1 MGRGGQS
8 EAGRM
13 SKFQIIIRKFWIRV
27 EKPIWSFIV
36 NCVFW
41 LGHLNEIGEIR
52 EIKDSLKYI
61 NIETLMQRFLWKKDN
76 LADWT
81 PWVYTI
87 IYQDFTDDC
96 DGAAELAKWHF
107 KTKGIKA
114 DILNLYNQNEGHTI
128 CVTKDRT
135 KMVSNENVVSL
146 NPAIWEA
153 EIMQYFNNEYEVII

>member
-1 MGRGGQS
+1 
-8 EAGRM
+8 M
-13 SKFQIIIRKFWIRV
+13 SKFQIAIRKLNIYFT
-27 EKPIWSFIV
+27 KPIWSFIV

-41 LGHLNEIGEIR
+41 FGHLNKIGTVRTDMRALKQMPVEVVMSMFKWK
-52 EIKDSLKYI
+52 EDSLK
-61 NIETLMQRFLWKKDN
+61 
-76 LADWT
+76 DWT
-81 PWVYTI
+81 PWVATI
-87 IYQDFTDDC
+87 VYKSITDDC

-114 DILNLYNQNEGHTI
+114 DILNLYNLKEGHTI

-135 KMVSNENVVSL
+135 KMVSNGNVVSL

>member
-1 MGRGGQS
+1 
-8 EAGRM
+8 M

-41 LGHLNEIGEIR
+41 LFHLNKIGTVRTDMRALKQMPVEVVMSMFKWK
-52 EIKDSLKYI
+52 EDSLK
-61 NIETLMQRFLWKKDN
+61 
-76 LADWT
+76 DWT
-81 PWVYTI
+81 PWVATI
-87 IYQDFTDDC
+87 VYKSITDDC

-135 KMVSNENVVSL
+135 KMVSNGNVVSL